1 MISEA
6 SNSKEQI
13 SNKDREEY
21 PKLLNLRRER
31 FLTNRIFQRISENMH
46 YEIFKYLAANELLEI
61 KLTNIG
67 GYQLTSNQLLRSR
80 IGNYFNKI
88 YFNLKESSDVKSNT
102 RKIQIII
109 EQTGIL
115 ILEFENEK
123 LREKELTM
131 LSQIIKN
138 IPELQGINL
147 SKYCYTVFRC

>member
-88 YFNLKESSDVKSNT
+88 YFNLKESSNVKSNT

>member
-1 MISEA
+1 MSYW
-6 SNSKEQI
+6 K
-13 SNKDREEY
+13 
-21 PKLLNLRRER
+21 
-31 FLTNRIFQRISENMH
+31 
-46 YEIFKYLAANELLEI
+46 I

-88 YFNLKESSDVKSNT
+88 YFNLKESSNVKSNT

-131 LSQIIKN
+131 LSQNNQKIFLNYRASI
-138 IPELQGINL
+138 
-147 SKYCYTVFRC
+147 